1 MLVAGKPALKGTP
14 ISKNVFRG
22 KDRKFFGNMQGGGWE
37 YGGGRDA
44 PEKPALFRMVG

>member
-22 KDRKFFGNMQGGGWE
+22 QDRKFFGNMQRGGCG
-37 YGGGRDA
+37 
-44 PEKPALFRMVG
+44 EKPMAREK